1 MNTLRQTRVALDGSC
16 NWAIGELPG
25 LSHQNRDQLI
35 GQGIQTTLQLLKETQ
50 TPVLKQALATQL
62 QIHIQHV
69 NKWVALA
76 NLARIP
82 SVGCQHCGLLL
93 HAGIS
98 SPEQL
103 AQMPLHKVHQQ
114 ILKLQVATLQRE
126 DLCPSLGQVSLWIQQ
141 ARSLTAKQSR
151 STNLDTKTSL

>member
-1 MNTLRQTRVALDGSC
+1 MSTVQQTRGRPNQPC

-25 LSHQNRDQLI
+25 LSQQHRDQLI
-35 GQGIQTTLQLLKETQ
+35 EQGIQTTHQLLIQTK

-62 QIHIQHV
+62 QIHIQYV

-76 NLARIP
+76 NLACIP
-82 SVGCQHCGLLL
+82 AVGCQHCGLLL

-98 SPEQL
+98 SPQQV
-103 AQMPLHKVHQQ
+103 AQMSLQKVHQQ

-126 DLCPSLGQVSLWIQQ
+126 DLCPSIEQVSLWVQQ
-141 ARSLTAKQSR
+141 ARSLVAQHK
-151 STNLDTKTSL
+151 